1 MFNLKTEIMKPI
13 DFLFNGLGN
22 NVVSD
27 QTDSHHSVAKASI
40 LKAAYNRRTTMY
52 LISNA

>member
-1 MFNLKTEIMKPI
+1 MKPI

-27 QTDSHHSVAKASI
+27 QMDSHHNVGKGKHPEAS
-40 LKAAYNRRTTMY
+40 LQQANYNVIN
-52 LISNA
+52 L

>member
-1 MFNLKTEIMKPI
+1 MFNLKTEIIKPI

-27 QTDSHHSVAKASI
+27 QMDSHHSVGKGKYPESSLQQAN
-40 LKAAYNRRTTMY
+40 YNVIN
-52 LISNA
+52 L